1 MGQGLRESWRH
12 RRDRLSEDPG
22 GVVAGVGGA
31 AQPTEDGGA
40 EVHLELAGGVVAH
53 NEEAHIQ
60 RALESLLAQDLPGGV
75 RWGHIWVVASG
86 CTDRTVD
93 IARGVAA
100 HDPRVSVLVEPER
113 TGKAR
118 ALREIFRRARGHA
131 VVLLNSDAEAAPGA
145 VVELLRSARGHST
158 PYAVMARPVVPPG
171 TTGRWAQLLR
181 LMWDLHHEF
190 HLHLASEGGG
200 AHLSDELLLV
210 SLDPHPPLPEGIV
223 NDGSY
228 FGVWLAQNGG
238 RRLYAPGA
246 HVEIA
251 IPTRLTDHLHQRRRI
266 HFGNSQVTTALGR
279 RPSTL
284 AGHARSMPGAV
295 VRVVQR
301 SARRQTQG
309 WRRFVALTALELAA
323 ATLSLWDRLP
333 PPKDHVRWQ
342 RIRPPAPRTAL
353 RPPSRG
359 RLSHNARGLTAPP
372 LELRVATLVDVA
384 ARFGT
389 GIALPDLI
397 SLLPPDG
404 PFTPG
409 DTRGWLEGHPG
420 LARLDGD
427 LVLAPRASTVG
438 QDQRRTRG
446 EASLR
451 HALGLFNGPLRP
463 TRNWVRCVSVTG
475 SVAYGEPEQ
484 EDDLDLFVVVRKG
497 ALWWFLGYTYLALRL
512 ERWRRGRELEPVA
525 CFNFTIE
532 DATAAEELTKRRDF
546 LAARDA
552 LSAKPI
558 LGTSYYQGLL
568 ARCPWM
574 ATEIPRLYA
583 VRARPSDDPDTLPAP
598 ILLRVANAV
607 VYPFLATYLQLVG
620 LWRSAHHRPNE
631 TGAFRTVTRF
641 GHVAFVS
648 RRFEVLRSQYGE
660 GREPSEA
667 STGVTYPSK
676 LPSAR

>member
-1 MGQGLRESWRH
+1 M
-12 RRDRLSEDPG
+12 SEGP
-22 GVVAGVGGA
+22 GVVDGGGA
-31 AQPTEDGGA
+31 ARPSGDGGTEA
-40 EVHLELAGGVVAH
+40 RLELAGGVVAH

-60 RALESLLAQDLPGGV
+60 RALESLLAQDLPDGV
-75 RWGHIWVVASG
+75 RWGQIWVVASG

-100 HDPRVSVLVEPER
+100 RDPRVMVVVEPER

-118 ALREIFRRARGHA
+118 ALREIFHRARGHA

-145 VVELLRSARGHST
+145 VAELLRRARGHSP
-158 PYAVMARPVVPPG
+158 PYAVMARPVVPPDAP
-171 TTGRWAQLLR
+171 GRMAPLLR

-228 FGVWLAQNGG
+228 FGVWLAQHGG
-238 RRLYAPGA
+238 QRLYAPGA
-246 HVEIA
+246 RVQIA

-266 HFGNSQVTTALGR
+266 HVGNSQVTAALGR

-284 AGHARSMPGAV
+284 VGHARSTPGAV
-295 VRVVQR
+295 ARVVQR
-301 SARRQTQG
+301 STHRQIRG

-323 ATLSLWDRLP
+323 ATLSFWDRLP

-342 RIRPPAPRTAL
+342 RIRPPAPRTAARSL
-353 RPPSRG
+353 SRA

-409 DTRGWLEGHPG
+409 DTRGWLEGHPS
-420 LARLDGD
+420 LARVDGD
-427 LVLAPRASTVG
+427 LVLAPRATTVG
-438 QDQRRTRG
+438 QDERRTRG

-475 SVAYGEPEQ
+475 SVAYGEPQ
-484 EDDLDLFVVVRKG
+484 PEDDLDLFVVVRKG
-497 ALWWFLGYTYLALRL
+497 ALWWFLGYTYLALRI
-512 ERWRRGRELEPVA
+512 ERWRRGRGFGPVA
-525 CFNFTIE
+525 CFNYTIE
-532 DATAAEELTKRRDF
+532 DSTAAEALTERRDF
-546 LAARDA
+546 LSARDA

-558 LGTSYYQGLL
+558 LGASYYQGLL

-583 VRARPSDDPDTLPAP
+583 VRARPSDDPDSLPAP
-598 ILLRVANAV
+598 IALRVADAV
-607 VYPFLATYLQLVG
+607 VYPLLATYLQLAG
-620 LWRSAHHRPNE
+620 LWRNARNRSNE
-631 TGAFRTVTRF
+631 TGAFRTVTRL
-641 GHVAFVS
+641 GRIAFVS
-648 RRFEVLRSQYGE
+648 RRFEALRSQYVE

-667 STGVTYPSK
+667 STGVTYPSA